1 MYHHI
6 KRITI
11 LLLGVTAFFSC
22 KKKFDD
28 YYAPPASLEP
38 PIYQQLQSKGKF
50 SKFISL
56 IDKAGYK
63 QTLSSA
69 GYWTIFAP
77 TDSAFSADTEF
88 QAFLTGKGIT
98 SVDAIDSTTAQ
109 SIVQFLLV
117 YNAFNDDRLDDYQSN
132 IGWVENTAFKRRTA
146 YYTGFY
152 KDTNMAGNSI
162 IALASNRNGN
172 TNTVSLNDNNNKYI
186 PFFTSNYLSLR
197 GIPQSDYTYFYPNT
211 AFSGFNVA
219 NAKVTQKNIAAEN
232 GVIHIIDHVVTPLLS
247 LDQFLR
253 TKPEYSEFKN
263 LIDKYMASFVQNA
276 DASHRYQVLTGITT
290 DVYVKMFSNLLAFSP
305 NNENFFK
312 LQDNDAQQN
321 GWSLLAPKN
330 DSLLAYIKRISS
342 EGY

>member
-1 MYHHI
+1 MYYHI

-38 PIYQQLQSKGKF
+38 PIYQQLQSNGKF

-63 QTLSSA
+63 QTLNSA

-88 QAFLTGKGIT
+88 QAFLTSKGIA

-152 KDTNMAGNSI
+152 KDTDLTGKPVV
-162 IALASNRNGN
+162 ALASNRNGN
-172 TNTVSLNDNNNKYI
+172 TSTISINDNNNKYI
-186 PFFTSNYLSLR
+186 PFFTNTYLSLR
-197 GIPQSDYTYFYPNT
+197 GI
-211 AFSGFNVA
+211 
-219 NAKVTQKNIAAEN
+219 
-232 GVIHIIDHVVTPLLS
+232 
-247 LDQFLR
+247 
-253 TKPEYSEFKN
+253 
-263 LIDKYMASFVQNA
+263 
-276 DASHRYQVLTGITT
+276 
-290 DVYVKMFSNLLAFSP
+290 
-305 NNENFFK
+305 
-312 LQDNDAQQN
+312 
-321 GWSLLAPKN
+321 
-330 DSLLAYIKRISS
+330 
-342 EGY
+342 